1 MLPNTIIEKVNCIK
15 DKWNEIANLEN
26 SKIITDKLLIEL
38 LEKDDLAI
46 TNLYQC
52 NTKILELIKKA
63 KKEVYGKDFDNYGNS
78 TEKGNKSK
86 MQIFA
91 NLISEPG
98 FSLLHPKF
106 LKTTDDYLSY
116 DKKIIENPFGIERYG
131 RSYYFQLGDLLIDS
145 NFSSLVDVENYYKGL
160 FSNCF
165 NNSLFPFYKLLS
177 IYTAVKNLESPA
189 PVPVVVT
196 GGKLNKRNLRI
207 KNKIRKSRKS
217 RVTRKSKKKENQE
230 K

>member
-1 MLPNTIIEKVNCIK
+1 
-15 DKWNEIANLEN
+15 
-26 SKIITDKLLIEL
+26 
-38 LEKDDLAI
+38 
-46 TNLYQC
+46 
-52 NTKILELIKKA
+52 
-63 KKEVYGKDFDNYGNS
+63 
-78 TEKGNKSK
+78 

-98 FSLLHPKF
+98 FSSLHPKF

-116 DKKIIENPFGIERYG
+116 DKKLIEYPFGIERYG
-131 RSYYFQLGDLLIDS
+131 RSYYFQFGDLLAHKKD
-145 NFSSLVDVENYYKGL
+145 NFNELVNPENYYKGL

-189 PVPVVVT
+189 SAPVAVT
-196 GGKLNKRNLRI
+196 GGKRNKRNLRI

-217 RVTRKSKKKENQE
+217 RKARVTRRSKKKRKSRKVKKRRRTRKRTN
-230 K
+230 KK